1 MDSGVGLV
9 PMLAARTA
17 SLEAFQGACA
27 EKFVQVHFQVGIAM
41 HILKN
46 KIVAALLAASFV
58 VFAGCAGNSQ
68 KNSSGGSVL
77 GETAAEKDAK
87 FQEREQDKLSMLESM
102 FDNFKAAV
110 KENKSADTLLG
121 YLTDSSEYWLDTL
134 ENHAKTYNAE
144 AIDTCL
150 FYEAYAIILYRL
162 FEREHLW
169 ETQDDRMLY
178 LLLSKS
184 KFLDLVNRVN
194 VGPFEV
200 KNDRGSVGLAKSPK
214 VPIMLFEWD
223 DSSWKLD
230 LVETLPLI
238 TKGIEATASKKSWT
252 GAKLALYWLD
262 KEYHMQYSR
271 LDESLFEPIGF

>member
-1 MDSGVGLV
+1 
-9 PMLAARTA
+9 
-17 SLEAFQGACA
+17 
-27 EKFVQVHFQVGIAM
+27 M